1 MSNARG
7 FVRRKLRQGC
17 TTEARL
23 IRGVGLRLVLIDPR
37 GRTIAVLPKHYM
49 EAVPVESVI

>member
-17 TTEARL
+17 ATEARL
-23 IRGVGLRLVLIDPR
+23 IRGVGLRLVLIDHR

-49 EAVPVESVI
+49 EAIPAEGV

>member
-1 MSNARG
+1 MSRARG
-7 FVRRKLRQGC
+7 FVRRKLLQGC

-23 IRGVGLRLVLIDPR
+23 IRGVGLRLVLIDSR

-49 EAVPVESVI
+49 EAIVLEGV